1 MNRKNTTPE
10 NFQVRNRKSNSK
22 PPVLRRSTSTK
33 YIVLIHTDMKYD
45 MQDARDVAHSG
56 QRTNERKIM
65 VGKHEVIETKRKNFT
80 SIRG

>member
-1 MNRKNTTPE
+1 
-10 NFQVRNRKSNSK
+10 
-22 PPVLRRSTSTK
+22 
-33 YIVLIHTDMKYD
+33 MKYD